1 MLGLGRIE
9 LSSGASA
16 ASVILGSEQQMAAV
30 VAVSACWL
38 ELRKP
43 VSQD

>member
-16 ASVILGSEQQMAAV
+16 ASVILSSEQQMAV

-38 ELRKP
+38 ELQKP
-43 VSQD
+43 VSQE